1 MTREERIKSLLVSV
15 LETIADATES
25 MEIESADC
33 GILHFPILKYNPTFE
48 FTDEDILLIQS
59 LGEEEMMDF
68 SMLTE
73 S

>member
-1 MTREERIKSLLVSV
+1 MTREERIKNLLASV

-25 MEIESADC
+25 VELESADC
-33 GILHFPILKYNPTFE
+33 GVLHFPILKHNPTFE
-48 FTDEDILLIQS
+48 YTDEDIMLIQS